1 MRFTGFKLTMAKDLH
16 PDDKKMIPLTVEAE
30 AGLSP
35 LHATVGKSISR

>member
-1 MRFTGFKLTMAKDLH
+1 MRFTGFSLTMAKDFYR
-16 PDDKKMIPLTVEAE
+16 DDKKMIPQTIETE